1 MNESAF
7 SELSALVE
15 RAVRPLKA
23 SRSAKSKMRAELLA
37 HVVEV
42 FDEEVAAL
50 GDERLALER
59 TAQRFGDTAVLTA
72 GLQETITLGG
82 HMLYFVHQCSLRLA
96 GNIMMNHNRIY
107 NALLATLSLW
117 VLGGMWPLLLFLQ
130 MPPDARPPMHLPDW
144 LLPYLAVI
152 NMVYLVAMIVT
163 LISRL
168 AHPPIGNRLT
178 TAMNVLFLFG
188 PPLGTVL
195 GIYGFWKVDK
205 NLKRAAAAS

>member
-7 SELSALVE
+7 DELSVFVE
-15 RAVRPLKA
+15 RVVRPLKA
-23 SRSAKSKMRAELLA
+23 SRSAKGKMRAELLA
-37 HVVEV
+37 HVAEV
-42 FDEEVAAL
+42 FEEEMTAL

-59 TAQRFGDTAVLTA
+59 TAQRFGDPAVLTA

-82 HMLYFVHQCSLRLA
+82 HMAFIVDQLI

-107 NALLATLSLW
+107 NFLLGTLSLW
-117 VLGGMWPLLLFLQ
+117 VLVGMWPLLLFMQ
-130 MPPDARPPMHLPDW
+130 MPPDARPRMHLPDW
-144 LLPYLAVI
+144 SLPYLAVI

-168 AHPPIGNRLT
+168 AHPAIGKRLT
-178 TAMNVLFLFG
+178 TAMNVLFLIG
-188 PPLGTVL
+188 PPFGTIL

-205 NLKRAAAAS
+205 DFKRAAAVS